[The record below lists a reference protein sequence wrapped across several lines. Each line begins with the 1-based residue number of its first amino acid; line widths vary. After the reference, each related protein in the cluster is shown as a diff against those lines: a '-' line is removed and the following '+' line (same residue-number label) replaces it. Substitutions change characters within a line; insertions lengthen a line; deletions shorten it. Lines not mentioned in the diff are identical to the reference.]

1 MAVHISFETANF
13 HDHARA
19 VGEINEGSS
28 SEREDELLQQLDA
41 LRADLERSDQLLAA
55 IASLEAA
62 IREQNKPG
70 IQSIMRQLTSN
81 FTSSLLA
88 NVLATAVNPLLQS

>member
-28 SEREDELLQQLDA
+28 SVREDELLQQLDA
-41 LRADLERSDQLLAA
+41 LRADLERSE

>member
-19 VGEINEGSS
+19 VG
-28 SEREDELLQQLDA
+28 ELLQQLDA

-62 IREQNKPG
+62 IREENKPG
-70 IQSIMRQLTSN
+70 VKTIMQQLTSN

-88 NVLATAVNPLLQS
+88 NVVATIVNPLL